1 MHIYPIIQLIR
12 SPRNYPVIGNPIQR
26 IESSND
32 SEAEMKREI
41 SAASPHIMSASLK
54 EMLESEKG
62 CCTGGILN
70 SADARFVSTSLLK
83 TDMNCSWRI
92 LAISL
97 NFVWMLP
104 SLSKS
109 KLIDCFCFE

>member
-1 MHIYPIIQLIR
+1 
-12 SPRNYPVIGNPIQR
+12 
-26 IESSND
+26 
-32 SEAEMKREI
+32 
-41 SAASPHIMSASLK
+41 MSVSLK

-70 SADARFVSTSLLK
+70 SADVRFVSKGLLK
-83 TDMNCSWRI
+83 TDVNWSWRI

-97 NFVWMLP
+97 DFVWMLP

-109 KLIDCFCFE
+109 MLIDCFCFEYRFA

>member
-41 SAASPHIMSASLK
+41 SAASPHNLYIKVSSF
-54 EMLESEKG
+54 KG
-62 CCTGGILN
+62 SN
-70 SADARFVSTSLLK
+70 K
-83 TDMNCSWRI
+83 
-92 LAISL
+92 
-97 NFVWMLP
+97 
-104 SLSKS
+104 
-109 KLIDCFCFE
+109 